1 MEDKVQVPQAPAILP
16 AAEAKK
22 WKETYA
28 SALKQAQ
35 ADHPDDV
42 PSQLKEALREA
53 NRILRVPEPKTAA
66 DVEKLAPWQVLK
78 KSVGEGG
85 VVRVITCDGK
95 KYEVPPASGGQVPSG
110 KKKGELS
117 EVPTIEEAV
126 AAGYTPEVAEIIV
139 ARQTAI
145 KEARE
150 SGASEADAKK
160 AGEKAAAE
168 VKTKQAEAKK

>member
-1 MEDKVQVPQAPAILP
+1 MDTKEEAVQVPQAPAILP
-16 AAEAKK
+16 PAEAKK

-85 VVRVITCDGK
+85 VIRVITCDGK
-95 KYEVPPASGGQVPSG
+95 KYEVSAG
-110 KKKGELS
+110 KS
-117 EVPTIEEAV
+117 A
-126 AAGYTPEVAEIIV
+126 
-139 ARQTAI
+139 
-145 KEARE
+145 
-150 SGASEADAKK
+150 
-160 AGEKAAAE
+160 
-168 VKTKQAEAKK
+168 